1 MIRRHSRTYPVA
13 RIASIIATMN
23 ASLRRGLNSRWI
35 TWLLV
40 SCALVAL
47 AHVLDPFAW
56 RVLRKA
62 NVYDTDWGRLLRI
75 AGYLP
80 TWAIIAFAVWR
91 QRRDAREAWLII
103 GSPTL
108 GGALAELA
116 KLVVRRLRPDP
127 DTFGYAFRAF
137 SDGPFSNRGLGMPSS
152 HTLVAF
158 AAAAMLAA
166 RFPRAAGAFY
176 LMAVGCALTRVMANA
191 HYLSDTVAAA
201 CLGWA
206 VAQLLVARWGRTS

>member
-1 MIRRHSRTYPVA
+1 MD
-13 RIASIIATMN
+13 
-23 ASLRRGLNSRWI
+23 ASLRRRGTTRWI

-40 SCALVAL
+40 SCALVAI
-47 AHVLDPFAW
+47 AHLLDPLAW

-62 NVYDTDWGRLLRI
+62 NVYETDWGRLLRS

-80 TWAIIAFAVWR
+80 TWGLIAFAVCR
-91 QRRDAREAWLII
+91 ERRDAREGWLLI

-108 GGALAELA
+108 GGALAEVV

-137 SDGPFSNRGLGMPSS
+137 ADGPWSNRGLGMPSS

-158 AAAAMLAA
+158 AGAAMLAA

-176 LMAVGCALTRVMANA
+176 LVAVGCALTRVMSNG
-191 HYLSDTVAAA
+191 HFLSDTVAAA

-206 VAQLLVARWGRTS
+206 VAQLLNARWGQTS